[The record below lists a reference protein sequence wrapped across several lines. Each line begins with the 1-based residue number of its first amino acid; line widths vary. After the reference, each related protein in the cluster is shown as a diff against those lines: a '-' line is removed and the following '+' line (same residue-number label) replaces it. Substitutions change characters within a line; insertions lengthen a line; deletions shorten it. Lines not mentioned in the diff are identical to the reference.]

1 MLMDYRHSALTDFL
15 AVSILER
22 IRIYFLHG

>member
-15 AVSILER
+15 AVSILDG
-22 IRIYFLHG
+22 IRIYILHG